1 MTTNIVKRH
10 SMTGGELLPDSD
22 ALGDLW
28 RVCQRVIGTG
38 FLPDSIRSPEQAFA
52 IALKGRELGI
62 PPMMAFAGLYII
74 KGKVELT
81 ASMMSAMLRRGGV
94 RIEEVQV
101 DATMAHLRFDRDG
114 EKAEVCFTM
123 EDAKRANL
131 VNQTWS
137 KYPRQMLYA
146 RALSEGARRIGPDL
160 VSGAYVSGEISA
172 EVGGNG
178 SGIKVEA
185 EFIEEAPKAPESIEE
200 APEKVERFVLP
211 PKEEASE
218 EVPEPKAKAKRQPA
232 KASEAQVKKL
242 VVMCHKVNLTDDEVH
257 AMLRGLYG
265 DGVSSRKDLTKAQ
278 ATALIDALTTL
289 AEQGPESHRW
299 DKINAAISKGQETNN
314 GG

>member
-94 RIEEVQV
+94 KIEEVQV
-101 DATMAHLRFDRDG
+101 DASMAHLRFDRDG

-131 VNQTWS
+131 VNQTWN

-160 VSGAYVSGEISA
+160 VSGAYVSGEISM

-178 SGIKVEA
+178 NGIKIEA
-185 EFIEEAPKAPESIEE
+185 EFVEETPESVEE
-200 APEKVERFVLP
+200 TPEKPALTATPVA
-211 PKEEASE
+211 EEASE
-218 EVPEPKAKAKRQPA
+218 EASEPKPKRQPA

-242 VVMCHKVNLTDDEVH
+242 VVLCNKVSLSSDEVH

-265 DGVSSRKDLTKAQ
+265 LEVSSRKDLTKAQ
-278 ATALIDALTTL
+278 ATKLIDALT
-289 AEQGPESHRW
+289 AVEEEGPESARW
-299 DKINAAISKGQETNN
+299 DKINAAIAKGQETNN

>member
-101 DATMAHLRFDRDG
+101 DASMAHLRFDRDG

-131 VNQTWS
+131 VNQTWN

-160 VSGAYVSGEISA
+160 VSGAYVSGEISM

-178 SGIKVEA
+178 NGIKIEA
-185 EFIEEAPKAPESIEE
+185 EFVEEAPESVEE
-200 APEKVERFVLP
+200 APEKPALTATPVAEEVA
-211 PKEEASE
+211 EEASE
-218 EVPEPKAKAKRQPA
+218 PKPKRQPA
-232 KASEAQVKKL
+232 KASEPQVKKL
-242 VVMCHKVNLTDDEVH
+242 VVLCNKVGLNSDEVH

-265 DGVSSRKDLTKAQ
+265 EAVSSRKDLTKAQ
-278 ATALIDALTTL
+278 ATKLIDALT
-289 AEQGPESHRW
+289 AVEEEGPESARW
-299 DKINAAISKGQETNN
+299 DKINAAIAKGQETNN

>member
-1 MTTNIVKRH
+1 MTTTIVKRH

-114 EKAEVCFTM
+114 EKSEVCFTM

-146 RALSEGARRIGPDL
+146 RALSEGSRRIGPDL

-185 EFIEEAPKAPESIEE
+185 EFIEEAPKAPESVEE
-200 APEKVERFVLP
+200 APEKVERYVMP
-211 PKEEASE
+211 PKKEVAEEA
-218 EVPEPKAKAKRQPA
+218 PEPKAKRKPA

-257 AMLRGLYG
+257 SMLRGLYG

-278 ATALIDALTTL
+278 ATALIDALT
-289 AEQGPESHRW
+289 AVEQEGPESARW
-299 DKINAAISKGQETNN
+299 DKINAAISKGQDTNN